1 MFGNLFLEQMETFNF
16 LKEIFFETNWMFLL
30 YLAVVVMFIGG
41 QRTFDTTITTV
52 FYTISVCLIL
62 FFSYISGNW
71 LYKSFDALLNTFC
84 GQVGV
89 MLLLIAFIYLVLGLK
104 DEEKTKEYVHT
115 PFYWIMTGV
124 VSYISVFLICTGLQK
139 V

>member
-16 LKEIFFETNWMFLL
+16 LKQIFFETNWMFLL
-30 YLAVVVMFIGG
+30 YLAVVVVFIGG

-52 FYTISVCLIL
+52 FYTVSVCLIL

-89 MLLLIAFIYLVLGLK
+89 MLLLIAFIYLILGLK